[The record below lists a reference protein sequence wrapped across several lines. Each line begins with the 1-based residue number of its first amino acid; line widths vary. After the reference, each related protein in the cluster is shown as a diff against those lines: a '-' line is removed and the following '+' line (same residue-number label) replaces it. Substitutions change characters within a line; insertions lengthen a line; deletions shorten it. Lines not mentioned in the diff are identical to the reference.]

1 MKHGAVSLPMRCR
14 HAVVAA
20 SSLLAILVLSLAL
33 PVGCEDSRARVPTHT
48 CLVAGLGEDDPLWP
62 ILKASARSYVG
73 TARSLQVQFVAP
85 AKSDPAA
92 VADLVF
98 QSLDRRVRA
107 VCLQSNG
114 DDATRRLAMDLT
126 QGGRSVVLI
135 GQDMPDTGRF
145 GHVGWD
151 EREAGKALA
160 AALKASLRDR
170 TTFMLLHA
178 DAAGGIY
185 ASRAGGFGVG
195 MQDYTFLKELH
206 RYDCQ
211 ADPAAALRIFAEQ
224 GRRYPNLGGWACLG
238 DWPARVRLEDLRRS
252 LPAETSLAVVGAL
265 PPVWPLLEQGLCQAA
280 VGTDYG
286 RWGYE
291 AVSLSELAYHRAV
304 KPGETRRTEPRIVLA
319 EELDQYK
326 KDWAAWGEG
335 RINPRPPVSQQ
346 SIVIPR

>member
-1 MKHGAVSLPMRCR
+1 MPAK
-14 HAVVAA
+14 AVVAA
-20 SSLLAILVLSLAL
+20 AILAVVVLSFAFLA
-33 PVGCEDSRARVPTHT
+33 GCKDSGPRVPPHT
-48 CLVAGLGEDDPLWP
+48 CLFAGLGEDDPLWP

-92 VADLVF
+92 VAGLVF
-98 QSLDRRVRA
+98 QALDRRVSA

-114 DDATRRLAMDLT
+114 DDATRQLVTDLT
-126 QGGRSVVLI
+126 QRGTPVVLI
-135 GQDMPDTGRF
+135 GQDMPDSGRF
-145 GHVGWD
+145 GYVGWD
-151 EREAGKALA
+151 EREAGKTLA

-170 TTFMLLHA
+170 TTYMLLHA

-211 ADPAAALRIFAEQ
+211 ADPAEALKIFAEQ
-224 GRRYPNLGGWACLG
+224 GRRYPKLGGWACLG
-238 DWPARVRLEDLRRS
+238 DWPARVRLQDLRGS
-252 LPAETSLAVVGAL
+252 LPMGTSLVLVGAL

-291 AVSLSELAYHRAV
+291 AVSLSELAYHHAV
-304 KPGETRRTEPRIVLA
+304 KPGETRLTEPRIVLA
-319 EELDQYK
+319 EDFGQYK
-326 KDWAAWGEG
+326 KDWVAWGEG
-335 RINPRPPVSQQ
+335 KINARPPGPERSVAS
-346 SIVIPR
+346 PK